1 MLAKSSSIWIGGL
14 TAAALGWHLPK
25 TLTKSDWETN
35 KLTEAMKQYAAAD
48 AFVALDLLDALVDTT
63 TSSSQDGTCTAEL
76 VRDIIKKEGGSM
88 EVPQFVQK
96 YMNIYGKR
104 PFGKGKATKA
114 LKELAKSRLFGM
126 IESKADSTF
135 FLTSSLLY
143 LSRDGAC
150 TSYQVRDIIEKQGG
164 CMNVSQFVQKY
175 ISIYGNMAF
184 KKGKATKGLKKLAKS
199 GLFAV
204 ERKANG
210 AIVVFHT
217 CTAEQVRDIIERE
230 GGSVLVSQFVQ
241 KYESIYGTW
250 PFKKGKAT
258 KKLMEVSK
266 SGYFGVGRKTDG
278 CTYFLTSSL

>member
-1 MLAKSSSIWIGGL
+1 MN
-14 TAAALGWHLPK
+14 
-25 TLTKSDWETN
+25 E
-35 KLTEAMKQYAAAD
+35 LTEAMKQYAASD
-48 AFVALDLLDALVDTT
+48 AFVALDLLDALVDNKA
-63 TSSSQDGTCTAEL
+63 SLFQDGTCTAEQ
-76 VRDIIKKEGGSM
+76 VRYIIKKERGS
-88 EVPQFVQK
+88 VLVSQFIEK
-96 YMNIYGKR
+96 YEDVYGKR
-104 PFGKGKATKA
+104 PFKKGKATKG
-114 LKELAKSRLFGM
+114 LKELAKSGHFG
-126 IESKADSTF
+126 IECKADGSTF
-135 FLTSSLLY
+135 LLARALY
-143 LSRDGAC
+143 DGTC
-150 TSYQVRDIIEKQGG
+150 TAEQVRDIIEKQGG

>member
-76 VRDIIKKEGGSM
+76 VRDIIKKEGDSRTSAEQVRDIIKKEGGSM

-150 TSYQVRDIIEKQGG
+150 TSYQVRDIIEMQGG
-164 CMNVSQFVQKY
+164 SMNVSQFVQKY
-175 ISIYGNMAF
+175 ISIYGNMPF
-184 KKGKATKGLKKLAKS
+184 KKGKATKGLKELAKS
-199 GLFAV
+199 GHFGIKC
-204 ERKANG
+204 KANG
-210 AIVVFHT
+210 STF
-217 CTAEQVRDIIERE
+217 
-230 GGSVLVSQFVQ
+230 
-241 KYESIYGTW
+241 
-250 PFKKGKAT
+250 
-258 KKLMEVSK
+258 
-266 SGYFGVGRKTDG
+266 
-278 CTYFLTSSL
+278 FLTSTL